1 MKRGRRA
8 VGDLDGAVDGKRRTN
23 WSQDDVERL
32 AQFIIDH
39 GRDGILNKQTNGATN
54 AKKKMQWAL
63 IQNIFNSALTVIH
76 CRILV

>member
-8 VGDLDGAVDGKRRTN
+8 VGDLDGTVDAKRRTN

-32 AQFIIDH
+32 AQLIIDH

-54 AKKKMQWAL
+54 AKKKVQWAL
-63 IQNIFNSALTVIH
+63 IQKIFNSAPTVIH
-76 CRILV
+76 CKILV